1 MSLLQSC
8 RQNKRLY
15 SGIDSGKKITAI
27 FSVGTNSFERVHE
40 RRQTFTRLRHLI
52 LLLLN
57 YPLSSTNAMKSLTF
71 YLTDKLKVG
80 S

>member
-1 MSLLQSC
+1 MV
-8 RQNKRLY
+8 KTKV
-15 SGIDSGKKITAI
+15 KKKTAI
-27 FSVGTNSFERVHE
+27 FSVGSNSFERVHE
-40 RRQTFTRLRHLI
+40 KRQVFTRLWHLI

-57 YPLSSTNAMKSLTF
+57 YPLSSTNALKILTF